1 MKATNLDGIPKVT
14 SSKQFSEGLTSLL
27 IDHVRI
33 AFRQDEANLQS
44 SIQKSNRVREDFLAA
59 KSLLEKSAMTRL
71 ERLQA
76 YHTSAEASYETAT
89 AQIRKL
95 EEDRT
100 RIQSLIERWNS
111 NQWTEVEIAAAKSI
125 VEVALSDTAHE
136 IEKRDKQ
143 IKILMDRAENLFL
156 EGQECAALR
165 NDSDEILSIL
175 TSGGEPEKYQDAL
188 ARERDSFTAEFQRSA
203 EGIARTIADRQN
215 ELSSAETELLKLGR
229 ELDAARDRATQL
241 DAARHLGWL
250 ARRLDPRNLLWRGE
264 NEIQTDIAAQQER
277 LDIARAAAENFKA
290 KLDELGQDHK
300 RELSLLPEVVRRKL
314 IKEAR
319 QNMSDAS
326 TRIAEIERLAGEL
339 SVTLDAQRSDFLTL
353 QTRYDNDCQ
362 SQIEANL
369 ATMIR
374 DAESQIS
381 GIEENIAAATEQQV
395 RSNKNITRL
404 AQLIE
409 RRRTRLDADL
419 LDWRRQEE
427 GQFEHLER
435 EQRRLRLRLLDRAER
450 AGMVYDS
457 TKNSFREQDNPQS
470 QTPHIRLSYRRKGDE
485 PSPKAT
491 LPILIQRRVQTG
503 HEGKD
508 DERLATV
515 LASILGESA
524 PADDERAQLIDR
536 FCDIVFG
543 DDEDE
548 RHFFISIVS
557 KVGKSLLLLVRPALV
572 LPQLRDRLPDA
583 MSACVLCRLEYS
595 SKKTPDNTTLF
606 ILDAAL
612 VPDCEPRPFERT
624 VALVRHSSRTSLPL
638 VASPLDDLLDQ
649 ANASSPTLLDEL
661 QGRLSDWRGYLSWAS
676 DVIQQKAP
684 WAALGQGTW
693 TNDTW
698 EGEVYCEDKN
708 AARSFSGEGARG
720 DARQSLEVYL
730 LKEAWQR
737 KGREENS
744 KAYRCIDY
752 KVIGPA
758 RPQPDSMQDCP
769 WTSSLPYRVSMKF
782 SRRDAFELSDLPS
795 GTPLG
800 LRDMTEAIGSQA
812 PLDRYSKALTQ
823 LQLGATKN
831 RQGNRLP
838 AAPYLMATLFNVAQG
853 AVATA
858 KPGRLL
864 NNEIAKLYRLNED
877 QGAAV
882 EVMLAAPEIAYVQG
896 PPGTGKT
903 TMIAAACAHFVRSGQ
918 RVLIASQSVLAVEN
932 ALDRLVGDP
941 EVRPL
946 FLRPREDGK
955 QRKSAA
961 ISDWYHMAADHVERS
976 LSNPFRRLTDEV
988 GCLENWLERAR
999 KLDLTGGRAALELQ
1013 MREDDLRRSEAR
1025 LAEVQRLQAANSEAR
1040 ARAAWWAM
1048 AHDALAKLSEWDP
1061 SCFSPALAS
1070 DTTDLLR
1077 LFASFDGKAPR
1088 LDVSPSAL
1096 HRQTQERVRGI
1107 QTLLSS
1113 DGVGSEDAERI
1124 RRQILASWPNMT
1136 LPSPERL
1143 DGEDP
1148 ASLTPA
1154 HAEAAVQRARQSFED
1169 AQSRANEV
1177 QAKSR
1182 TLLSEVVGII
1192 DLPEA
1197 PKDLSSAV
1205 DIVERHANLEGIR
1218 LEDTEPLA
1226 EWLPLLDKWVIELRQ
1241 QAENPPATDRMGERY
1256 VRSANVIG
1264 MTCSSDPGLPLE
1276 NGFPR
1281 FDVVII
1287 DEVSKATP
1295 LDLLL
1300 PMLLAPKAILV
1311 GDHRQLPPTF
1321 EFASFGSSD
1330 KSPTEDEDQDA
1341 LEREAELLRKYE
1353 RLTTASLFRDGF
1365 AEIDARAKAALQT
1378 QYRMHPQIMALVN
1391 RFYDGRL
1398 ESGLIDPDGL
1408 DDSAG
1413 WSWRMHGLS
1422 LNSRTGGKYLVPHL
1436 HALWIDSSDDEAGR
1450 PAYEDSDGKGIDNK
1464 LEARLVA
1471 QMVEDILDG
1480 CEREQRKKTI
1490 AVATFY
1496 NRQRNLIRDA
1506 LKAKL
1511 GRRFNDQ
1518 QIDVETVDR
1527 FQGKEAD
1534 IVIVSM
1540 VRNRSRRLGS
1550 NSNPAKFER
1559 INVAFSRA
1567 RDLLIVVGARKT
1579 FERFDVAIE
1588 PVDGGPS
1595 QRICVYGQIIDDI
1608 KDIGGLW
1615 QAKDILGESSTRS
1628 GNRHT

>member
-1 MKATNLDGIPKVT
+1 MKATNLDGIPKGT
-14 SSKQFSEGLTSLL
+14 SSKRFSEGVAGLL

-33 AFRQDEANLQS
+33 AFRQDEVNLQS
-44 SIQKSNRVREDFLAA
+44 SIHKSNRVREDFLVA

-76 YHTSAEASYETAT
+76 YRTSAEAGYETAT

-95 EEDRT
+95 EDDRI
-100 RIQSLIERWNS
+100 RIQSLADRWKS
-111 NQWTEVEIAAAKSI
+111 NQWTELEIAAAKSI
-125 VEVALSDTAHE
+125 VEAALSDTAHE

-143 IKILMDRAENLFL
+143 IKILRDRAEKLFL

-165 NDSDEILSIL
+165 NDSDEIVLIL
-175 TSGGEPEKYQDAL
+175 ASGGEPEKYQDAL
-188 ARERDSFTAEFQRSA
+188 AREKHNITAEFQRSA
-203 EGIARTIADRQN
+203 EAIAKTIADRRN
-215 ELSSAETELLKLGR
+215 EFSSAETELEKLGK
-229 ELDAARDRATQL
+229 ELDAARDRASQL

-264 NEIQTDIAAQQER
+264 NEILTDIAAQQER

-290 KLDELGQDHK
+290 KLDELGREHT
-300 RELSLLPEVVRRKL
+300 RELGLLPEAVRRKL
-314 IKEAR
+314 IEEAR
-319 QNMSDAS
+319 QNISDAS

-362 SQIEANL
+362 SQLEANL
-369 ATMIR
+369 ATTIR
-374 DAESQIS
+374 QAESQIA
-381 GIEENIAAATEQQV
+381 GIEKEIAAATAQQV
-395 RSNKNITRL
+395 RAKKNLTRL
-404 AQLIE
+404 AQVIE

-427 GQFEHLER
+427 GQLEHLER

-457 TKNSFREQDNPQS
+457 TKNSFREQDNLQS
-470 QTPHIRLSYRRKGDE
+470 QTHHVRLSYRRKGDG

-491 LPILIQRRVQTG
+491 QPILLQRRVQTG
-503 HEGKD
+503 YEGKD

-515 LASILGESA
+515 LASILGETT
-524 PADDERAQLIDR
+524 PAEDERAALIDR

-548 RHFFISIVS
+548 RQFFISIIS
-557 KVGKSLLLLVRPALV
+557 KADKSLLLLVRPALV
-572 LPQLRDRLPDA
+572 LPQLRERLPDA
-583 MSACVLCRLEYS
+583 MSACVLCRLDYS

-638 VASPLDDLLDQ
+638 VASPLDELLDQ

-661 QGRLSDWRGYLSWAS
+661 QGRLSDWQGYLSWAS
-676 DVIQQKAP
+676 DLILQKAP
-684 WAALGQGTW
+684 WAALGPRTW

-708 AARSFSGEGARG
+708 TVRSFSGEGARG
-720 DARQSLEVYL
+720 DARQSLEVYM
-730 LKEAWQR
+730 LKEAWHR
-737 KGREENS
+737 KGREDNP

-758 RPQPDSMQDCP
+758 QPQPVGMQDCP

-782 SRRDAFELSDLPS
+782 SRRDASELSDLPS

-800 LRDMTEAIGSQA
+800 LRDMTEAIGSEVQ
-812 PLDRYSKALTQ
+812 LSRYRSALAQ
-823 LQLGATKN
+823 LQLGATEY

-838 AAPYLMATLFNVAQG
+838 AAPYLMATLFNVAQA

-864 NNEIAKLYRLNED
+864 NKEIAKLYRLNED

-903 TMIAAACAHFVRSGQ
+903 TMIAAACAHFVRSGL
-918 RVLIASQSVLAVEN
+918 RVLIASQTNLAVEN
-932 ALDRLVGDP
+932 ALERLIGDP

-946 FLRPREDGK
+946 WIS
-955 QRKSAA
+955 KSEGEQKKSLAVA
-961 ISDWYHMAADHVERS
+961 DWYRMAAKHVEEVC
-976 LSNPFRRLTDEV
+976 NPFRTLTDEV
-988 GCLENWLERAR
+988 GRMESWLKRAR
-999 KLDLTGGRAALELQ
+999 KLELDRGQAASELKKG
-1013 MREDDLRRSEAR
+1013 EDNLRRLEVR
-1025 LAEVQRLQAANSEAR
+1025 LAEVRRLQAMSSEAR
-1040 ARAAWWAM
+1040 ARAAWWEM
-1048 AHDALAKLSEWDP
+1048 AHDALATLSEWDP

-1070 DTTDLLR
+1070 DATELLR
-1077 LFASFDGKAPR
+1077 LFASVDGKPPR
-1088 LDVSPSAL
+1088 LDVSPRAL
-1096 HRQTQERVRGI
+1096 HSQTQERVRGI
-1107 QTLLSS
+1107 QALLSA
-1113 DGVGSEDAERI
+1113 DGAGSLEAEEI
-1124 RRQILASWPNMT
+1124 RRKILASWPSVVF
-1136 LPSPERL
+1136 PPPELL
-1143 DGEDP
+1143 DGENTS
-1148 ASLTPA
+1148 SLTPA
-1154 HAEAAVQRARQSFED
+1154 HLEAAVQRARQSFED
-1169 AQSRANEV
+1169 AQSRASEIH
-1177 QAKSR
+1177 AKSQN
-1182 TLLSEVVGII
+1182 LLSEMSSII
-1192 DLPEA
+1192 DLPGA
-1197 PKDLSSAV
+1197 PTDLASGINV
-1205 DIVERHANLEGIR
+1205 VERHADLQRVR
-1218 LEDTEPLA
+1218 LDDTEPLG
-1226 EWLPLLDKWVIELRQ
+1226 EWLPQLDRWVIDLRR
-1241 QAENPPATDRMGERY
+1241 QAENPPASDRMGERY

-1264 MTCSSDPGLPLE
+1264 VTCNSDFKILSDS
-1276 NGFPR
+1276 GFPR

-1295 LDLLL
+1295 LELLR
-1300 PMLLAPKAILV
+1300 PMLLAPKTILV

-1365 AEIDARAKAALQT
+1365 AEIDAGAKAALQT
-1378 QYRMHPQIMALVN
+1378 QYRMHPQIMNLVN

-1398 ESGLIDPDGL
+1398 ESGLIDPDGS
-1408 DDSAG
+1408 DHSSG
-1413 WSWRMHGLS
+1413 WSWRMHGLT

-1450 PAYEDSDGKGIDNK
+1450 PAYEDSDGKGIGNK

-1480 CEREQRKKTI
+1480 CEREQRKKAI

-1496 NRQRNLIRDA
+1496 NRQKNLIRDA

-1595 QRICVYGQIIDDI
+1595 QRVCVYGQIIDDI
-1608 KDIGGLW
+1608 KAIGGLW
-1615 QAKDILGESSTRS
+1615 QAKDILGESTTRS

>member
-1 MKATNLDGIPKVT
+1 MKATNLDGIPKGT
-14 SSKQFSEGLTSLL
+14 SSKRFSEGVAGLL

-33 AFRQDEANLQS
+33 AFRQDEVDLQS
-44 SIQKSNRVREDFLAA
+44 AIQKSNRVREDFLAA
-59 KSLLEKSAMTRL
+59 KSLLEQSAMTRL

-76 YHTSAEASYETAT
+76 CRARAEADYETAT

-95 EEDRT
+95 EDDHT
-100 RIQSLIERWNS
+100 RIQSLAERWKS
-111 NQWTEVEIAAAKSI
+111 NQWTEIEIAAAKSI
-125 VEVALSDTAHE
+125 VEAALSDRADE
-136 IEKRDKQ
+136 IAKRDQQ
-143 IKILMDRAENLFL
+143 IKILRDRAEKLFL

-165 NDSDEILSIL
+165 NDSDEIVSIL
-175 TSGGEPEKYQDAL
+175 TSGGEPAKYQDAL
-188 ARERDSFTAEFQRSA
+188 AREKDIITAEFQRSA
-203 EGIARTIADRQN
+203 EAIAKTIADRRN
-215 ELSSAETELLKLGR
+215 EFSSAEAELLKLGR
-229 ELDAARDRATQL
+229 ELDAARDRASQL

-250 ARRLDPRNLLWRGE
+250 ARRLDPRNLLWRGG

-277 LDIARAAAENFKA
+277 LDIARAAAENFKE
-290 KLDELGQDHK
+290 KLDELGREHE
-300 RELSLLPEVVRRKL
+300 RELGLLPGDVRRKL
-314 IKEAR
+314 IEEAR
-319 QNMSDAS
+319 QSMSDAS
-326 TRIAEIERLAGEL
+326 ARIAEIERLAGEL
-339 SVTLDAQRSDFLTL
+339 SVTLDAQRSDFSTL
-353 QTRYDNDCQ
+353 QTRYDNHCQ
-362 SQIEANL
+362 NQLEANL
-369 ATMIR
+369 ATTIR
-374 DAESQIS
+374 QAESQIA
-381 GIEENIAAATEQQV
+381 GIEKEIAAATAQQV
-395 RSNKNITRL
+395 RAKKILTRL
-404 AQLIE
+404 AQVIE

-427 GQFEHLER
+427 GQLENLER
-435 EQRRLRLRLLDRAER
+435 EQRRLRLRLRDRAAR

-457 TKNSFREQDNPQS
+457 TTNSFREQDNLQS
-470 QTPHIRLSYRRKGDE
+470 QTHHVRLSYRRKGDG
-485 PSPKAT
+485 PSPNAT
-491 LPILIQRRVQTG
+491 LPILLQRRVQTG
-503 HEGKD
+503 YKTKD

-515 LASILGESA
+515 LASILGETA
-524 PADDERAQLIDR
+524 PAEDECAALIDR

-543 DDEDE
+543 DDEDG
-548 RHFFISIVS
+548 RQFFISIIS
-557 KVGKSLLLLVRPALV
+557 KADKSLLLLVRPALV
-572 LPQLRDRLPDA
+572 LPQLRDRLPAA

-595 SKKTPDNTTLF
+595 SKKTSDNTRLS

-612 VPDCEPRPFERT
+612 VSDCEPRPFERT
-624 VALVRHSSRTSLPL
+624 VALVRHSSPNSLPL
-638 VASPLDDLLDQ
+638 VASPLDELLDQ

-661 QGRLSDWRGYLSWAS
+661 QGRLSDWQGYLSWAS
-676 DVIQQKAP
+676 DVILQKAP
-684 WAALGQGTW
+684 WAALGPGTW

-708 AARSFSGEGARG
+708 AVRSFSGEGARG

-737 KGREENS
+737 KGREDNP
-744 KAYRCIDY
+744 KAYRCTDY
-752 KVIGPA
+752 RVIGHA
-758 RPQPDSMQDCP
+758 QPQPAGMQDCP

-782 SRRDAFELSDLPS
+782 SRRDASELSDLPS

-800 LRDMTEAIGSQA
+800 LRDMTEAIGSEVQ
-812 PLDRYSKALTQ
+812 LSRYRSALAQ
-823 LQLGATKN
+823 LQLRAKAD
-831 RQGNRLP
+831 QPQVNRLP
-838 AAPYLMATLFNVAQG
+838 AAPYLMATLFNVAQ
-853 AVATA
+853 AAAPIA

-864 NNEIAKLYRLNED
+864 NKEIAKLYRLNED

-903 TMIAAACAHFVRSGQ
+903 TMIAAACAHFVRSGL
-918 RVLIASQSVLAVEN
+918 RVLIASQTNLAVEN
-932 ALDRLVGDP
+932 ALERLIGDP

-946 FLRPREDGK
+946 WLSKSDGEQK
-955 QRKSAA
+955 KSLAVA
-961 ISDWYHMAADHVERS
+961 DWYRMAAKHVEGVC
-976 LSNPFRRLTDEV
+976 NPFLTIADEV
-988 GCLENWLERAR
+988 GRMESWLKRAR
-999 KLDLTGGRAALELQ
+999 KLEVDRGQAAAELKKG
-1013 MREDDLRRSEAR
+1013 EDNLRRSEAR
-1025 LAEVQRLQAANSEAR
+1025 LAEVQRLHASNSEAR

-1048 AHDALAKLSEWDP
+1048 AHEALATLSEWDP
-1061 SCFSPALAS
+1061 SCFSPVLAS
-1070 DTTDLLR
+1070 DATDLLR
-1077 LFASFDGKAPR
+1077 LFASVDGKAPR
-1088 LDVSPSAL
+1088 LDVSPGAL

-1113 DGVGSEDAERI
+1113 DGIGSQDAERI
-1124 RRQILASWPNMT
+1124 RRQILASWPSVT
-1136 LPSPERL
+1136 LAPPEHL
-1143 DGEDP
+1143 DGENP
-1148 ASLTPA
+1148 PSLTPA
-1154 HAEAAVQRARQSFED
+1154 LVEAAVQRARQSVED
-1169 AQSRANEV
+1169 AQSRASEIHS
-1177 QAKSR
+1177 KSQ
-1182 TLLSEVVGII
+1182 TLLSEMSGFI

-1197 PKDLSSAV
+1197 PTDLASAINV
-1205 DIVERHANLEGIR
+1205 VERHADVQRVR
-1218 LEDTEPLA
+1218 LDDSEPLG
-1226 EWLPLLDKWVIELRQ
+1226 EWLPLLDRWVIDLRR

-1264 MTCSSDPGLPLE
+1264 VTCNSDFKILSE
-1276 NGFPR
+1276 SGFPR

-1295 LDLLL
+1295 LELLR
-1300 PMLLAPKAILV
+1300 PMLLAPKTILV

-1365 AEIDARAKAALQT
+1365 AEIDAGAKAALQI

-1398 ESGLIDPDGL
+1398 ESGLIDPDGS

-1413 WSWRMHGLS
+1413 WSWRMHGLT

-1450 PAYEDSDGKGIDNK
+1450 PAYEDSDGKGIGNK